1 MKIHEFAEK
10 AGVTVK
16 TLLYYDKIGLLTP
29 LKNYVTGYRIYRGE
43 DFIKLQQII
52 TLKFIGLSLD
62 EIKNVLCATEENLK
76 DMISIQKEALEK
88 KKKHIES
95 VITVFEKAENQIEEN
110 GFLEV
115 DKLIDIIKIT
125 NMENVVRE
133 QYKTDEKLRVRNNL
147 HSYNINKTD
156 WANWCFSKMQFPSNA
171 RILELGC
178 GMGDLWNKNS
188 SSIKKDWNIT
198 LSDFSEGMLN
208 SAKENLRQVAHN
220 FSFKQI
226 DAQDIP
232 YKDGSFDVVIARHML
247 YLVPDIEKAVSEV
260 KRVLNKGG
268 VFYVTTNSNE
278 AMAELNELVKKFD
291 PKLGLHNNGMC
302 DRFDLENGYPLLK
315 KYFDETSLDL
325 FEGKIIVDTAE
336 PVVSYKASTIKGNSM
351 LTVEKRQEF
360 TRYVEQYI
368 KEKGN
373 ISITTKA
380 GIFKARNAR

>member
-16 TLLYYDKIGLLTP
+16 TLLYYDKIGLLKP
-29 LKNYVTGYRIYRGE
+29 LKNPSTGYRVYCEE

-62 EIKNVLCATEENLK
+62 EIKNVLCATEENLE

-95 VITVFEKAENQIEEN
+95 VITVFEKAENQIQKS
-110 GFLEV
+110 GFLQV

-133 QYKTDEKLRVRNNL
+133 QYKTDEKLRLRNKL

-156 WANWCFSKMQFPSNA
+156 WTNWCFSKMQFPSNA

-178 GMGDLWNKNS
+178 GMGDFWNKNS
-188 SSIKKDWNIT
+188 SSIKDDWNIT

-208 SAKENLRQVAHN
+208 SAKENLRQISHN

-247 YLVPDIEKAVSEV
+247 YLVPDIEKAVSEI
-260 KRVLNKGG
+260 KRVLTKGG

-315 KYFDETSLDL
+315 KYFSEISLDL
-325 FEGKIIVDTAE
+325 LEGKIIVDTAE
-336 PVVSYKASTIKGNSM
+336 PIVSYKASTIKGSSM
-351 LTVEKRQEF
+351 LAGEKRQEF
-360 TRYVEQYI
+360 TRYVEKCI

-373 ISITTKA
+373 MSITTKA
-380 GIFKARNAR
+380 GIFKAKC

>member
-29 LKNYVTGYRIYRGE
+29 LKNDSTGYRIYREE
-43 DFIKLQQII
+43 DFIKLQQIV

-95 VITVFEKAENQIEEN
+95 VITVFEKAENQIKKS

-125 NMENVVRE
+125 NMENAVRE

-156 WANWCFSKMQFPSNA
+156 WTNWCFSKMQFPSNA

-188 SSIKKDWNIT
+188 SSIKDDWSIT
-198 LSDFSEGMLN
+198 LSDFSKGMLN
-208 SAKENLRQVAHN
+208 SAKENLSKAPHN

-247 YLVPDIEKAVSEV
+247 YLVPDIEKAVSEI
-260 KRVLNKGG
+260 KRVLAKGG

-315 KYFDETSLDL
+315 RYFDEISLDL

-336 PVVSYKASTIKGNSM
+336 PVVSYKASTIKGDSM
-351 LTVEKRQEF
+351 LTVERIQEF
-360 TRYVEQYI
+360 TRYVEEYI
-368 KEKGN
+368 KENGN
-373 ISITTKA
+373 VSITTKA
-380 GIFKARNAR
+380 GIFRAEK

>member
-1 MKIHEFAEK
+1 MKIHEFAER

-29 LKNYVTGYRIYRGE
+29 SKNDGTGYRIYREE

-62 EIKNVLCATEENLK
+62 EIKNVLSEAEENLK

-88 KKKHIES
+88 KKKHIEA
-95 VITVFEKAENQIEEN
+95 VITVFEKAENQIKKS

-133 QYKTDEKLRVRNNL
+133 QYKTDEKLRVRNIL

-156 WANWCFSKMQFPSNA
+156 WTNWCFSKMQFPSNA

-188 SSIKKDWNIT
+188 NSIKDDWNIT

-208 SAKENLRQVAHN
+208 SAKENLSQVSHN

-247 YLVPDIEKAVSEV
+247 YLVPDIEKAVSEI
-260 KRVLNKGG
+260 KRVLAKGG
-268 VFYVTTNSNE
+268 AFYVTTNSNK
-278 AMAELNELVKKFD
+278 AMAELNELVKNFD

-315 KYFDETSLDL
+315 KYFDEISLDL
-325 FEGKIIVDTAE
+325 LEGKIIVDAAE
-336 PVVSYKASTIKGNSM
+336 PIVSYKASTIKGSSM
-351 LTVEKRQEF
+351 LAVEKRQEF
-360 TRYVEQYI
+360 TRYVEEYI
-368 KEKGN
+368 KKNGN
-373 ISITTKA
+373 VSITTKA
-380 GIFKARNAR
+380 GIFKAEK